1 MKKYLLYIYLGIALN
16 AFANLNFMNWR
27 FYAILI
33 PVAII
38 ESFINYKNDTHEKI

>member
-16 AFANLNFMNWR
+16 AFANLHFYNWE

-33 PVAII
+33 PVAIL
-38 ESFINYKNDTHEKI
+38 ETFANYKTK